1 MRLAMLYNQERNNP
15 LSELI
20 SDETFRLLD
29 SKGLLNEKSLRD
41 YQIRKKFKS
50 LRNNNINASD
60 SIDMLRNEYPYL
72 QFDTIRKIVYNIK

>member
-1 MRLAMLYNQERNNP
+1 MLFNQESINP

-20 SDETFRLLD
+20 SDETFHLLN

-50 LRNNNINASD
+50 LRNKDISASD
-60 SIDMLRNEYPYL
+60 AIDTLRSEYPYL
-72 QFDTIRKIVYNIK
+72 QFDTVRKIVYHIK

>member
-1 MRLAMLYNQERNNP
+1 MGLAMLYNQERNNP

>member
-1 MRLAMLYNQERNNP
+1 MLYNNKSSNP

-20 SDETFRLLD
+20 SDETFHLLN

-50 LRNNNINASD
+50 LRSSNINASD
-60 SIDMLRNEYPYL
+60 SIDMLRKEYPYL
-72 QFDTIRKIVYNIK
+72 QFDTIRKIVYHIK

>member
-1 MRLAMLYNQERNNP
+1 MLYNQESNNP

-20 SDETFRLLD
+20 NDETFNLLS

-41 YQIRKKFKS
+41 YQIRKKFKY
-50 LRNNNINASD
+50 LRNSNINASD

-72 QFDTIRKIVYNIK
+72 QFDTIRKIVYHIK

>member
-1 MRLAMLYNQERNNP
+1 MLYNQESNNP

-20 SDETFRLLD
+20 SDETFNLLN

-41 YQIRKKFKS
+41 YQIRKKFRS

-60 SIDMLRNEYPYL
+60 AIDMLRNEYPYL
-72 QFDTIRKIVYNIK
+72 QFDTIRKIVYHIK

>member
-1 MRLAMLYNQERNNP
+1 MRLAMLYSQERNNP

-50 LRNNNINASD
+50 LRCNNINASD
-60 SIDMLRNEYPYL
+60 AIDMLRNEYPYL
-72 QFDTIRKIVYNIK
+72 QFDTLRKIVYNIK

>member
-1 MRLAMLYNQERNNP
+1 MLYNQESNNP

-20 SDETFRLLD
+20 SDETFKLLN

-41 YQIRKKFKS
+41 YQIRKKFKN

-60 SIDMLRNEYPYL
+60 AIDMLRNDYPYL
-72 QFDTIRKIVYNIK
+72 QFDTMRKIVYHIK

>member
-1 MRLAMLYNQERNNP
+1 MLYNQGNNNP

-20 SDETFRLLD
+20 SDDIFNLLN

-41 YQIRKKFKS
+41 YQIRKKFKN
-50 LRNNNINASD
+50 LRKKNVNASD
-60 SIDMLRNEYPYL
+60 AIDMLRNEYSYL

>member
-1 MRLAMLYNQERNNP
+1 MLYNSNSSNP

-20 SDETFRLLD
+20 SDETFNLLN

-50 LRNNNINASD
+50 LRSSNINASD
-60 SIDMLRNEYPYL
+60 AIDMLRKEYPYL
-72 QFDTIRKIVYNIK
+72 QFDTIRKIVYHIK